1 MKKIVSLFSLI
12 FLFTTVIQA
21 QSIDKFF
28 KKHSSDDTFEY
39 ISVGKGM
46 MRFAS
51 IFTDYSVLTDGTLE
65 TVTSLKVLKLKKE
78 SATEALSAKFSKD
91 VESLIEKGDFE
102 TTLEKRDKSSR
113 TYVYKRVDKRANAD
127 VIVYTKDITGVSVV
141 WLKGKTSDEE
151 ADRYEYEKEQRLKE
165 EMEEI

>member
-28 KKHSSDDTFEY
+28 KKYSSDDTFEY